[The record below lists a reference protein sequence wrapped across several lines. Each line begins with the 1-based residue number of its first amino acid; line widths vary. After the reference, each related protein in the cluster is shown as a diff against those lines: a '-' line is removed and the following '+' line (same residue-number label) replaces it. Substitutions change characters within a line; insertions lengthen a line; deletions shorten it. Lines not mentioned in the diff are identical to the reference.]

1 MYEKVKK
8 YLVIFI
14 KYAVIFI
21 IAINFVSYY
30 NSLDLNKDKLSIK
43 SFELINNSVYKV
55 NTNKPLVVHFWA
67 TWCPICAL
75 EEKNIQNLSK
85 DYEVVTVAVQSGSNE
100 EISKYL
106 KENNLSFNVVN
117 DEFSNLAQQFNIKAF
132 PTTFIYDKNQN
143 LKFSEVG
150 YTSNFGLKLRV
161 WLSH

>member
-8 YLVIFI
+8 YLVSFI

-43 SFELINNSVYKV
+43 SFELINNFVYKV

>member
-1 MYEKVKK
+1 MYKKVKK
-8 YLVIFI
+8 YLVSFI

>member
-8 YLVIFI
+8 YLVSFI

-43 SFELINNSVYKV
+43 SFELINNFVYKV

-100 EISKYL
+100 KISKYL
-106 KENNLSFNVVN
+106 KKNNLSFNVVN